1 MGRIPRTRKAPNM
14 AAMSP
19 TVQAME
25 LGLRLRERREELGM
39 TAVGVGRTSGITQAY
54 VSGVE
59 IGKVKLPVDR
69 LAQLVKLYE
78 IDPQEAEELEALRV
92 GAMGRAWWHQ
102 YKQLFPA
109 EFLRFLG
116 YEAGAD
122 HVRTYQS
129 ELIDGLL
136 QTEAYARAILRG
148 GNTYV
153 RLTET
158 EQRIEVR
165 LARQRRLTE
174 DPPLRVTAIFG
185 EGTIR
190 QQVGGP
196 EVMRAQLDH
205 LATLMTRK
213 PRQFQIHIIP
223 YAAGAY
229 PALGAPF
236 QILSFA
242 SRRIPELVWQEVLT
256 SSDIIDQSTRVAD
269 YLVTF
274 GETLERA
281 LDFDESLALIRQ
293 VSKEMT

>member
-1 MGRIPRTRKAPNM
+1 MARAPRTRKAPANP
-14 AAMSP
+14 AMSP

-25 LGLRLRERREELGM
+25 LGIRLRERREELGM
-39 TAVGVGRTSGITQAY
+39 TAVGVGRSSGITQAY

-59 IGKVKLPVDR
+59 IGKVKLPADR
-69 LAQLVKLYE
+69 LAQLVKIYE
-78 IDPQEAEELEALRV
+78 IDDQEATELEALRV
-92 GAMGRAWWHQ
+92 GAMARAWWHT

-165 LARQRRLTE
+165 LARQRRLAE
-174 DPPLRVTAIFG
+174 DPPLRITAIFG
-185 EGTIR
+185 EGAIR

-196 EVMRAQLDH
+196 AVMRAQLAH
-205 LATLMTRK
+205 LADLMTRH
-213 PRQFQIHIIP
+213 PEQFQIHIVP
-223 YAAGAY
+223 YSAGAY

-236 QILSFA
+236 QILSFP
-242 SRRIPELVWQEVLT
+242 STRVPDLVWQEVLT

-269 YLVTF
+269 YTITF

-281 LDFDESLALIRQ
+281 LSFDESLALIRQ
-293 VSKEMT
+293 VAQEMT

>member
-1 MGRIPRTRKAPNM
+1 MGRIPRTRKAPES
-14 AAMSP
+14 ATMSP

-25 LGLRLRERREELGM
+25 LGLRLRERREELGL

-59 IGKVKLPVDR
+59 IGKVKLPADR
-69 LAQLVKLYE
+69 LTQLVKLYE
-78 IDPQEAEELEALRV
+78 IDPEDAAELEALRV
-92 GAMGRAWWHQ
+92 GAMGRAWWQQ

-122 HVRTYQS
+122 HVRTYQA

-174 DPPLRVTAIFG
+174 DPALRVTAIFG
-185 EGTIR
+185 EGAIR

-196 EVMRAQLDH
+196 EVMRDQLNH
-205 LATLMTRK
+205 LATLMTRR
-213 PRQFQIHIIP
+213 PRQIRIHIVP

-229 PALGAPF
+229 PALGGPF
-236 QILSFA
+236 VILSFA
-242 SRRIPELVWQEVLT
+242 SPRIPELVWQEVLT
-256 SSDIIDQSTRVAD
+256 SSDIIDQSNRVAD

-293 VSKEMT
+293 LAQEMT